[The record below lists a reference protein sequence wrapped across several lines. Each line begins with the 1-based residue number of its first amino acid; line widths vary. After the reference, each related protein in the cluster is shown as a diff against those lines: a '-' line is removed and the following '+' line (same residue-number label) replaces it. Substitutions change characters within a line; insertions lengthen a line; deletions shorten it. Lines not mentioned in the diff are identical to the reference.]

1 MASYNKKILI
11 LGANANQVPLIKRA
25 KRFGLYTV
33 VCDFRIDVP
42 GIELAD
48 RFYQANCLDVDYIV
62 KIGQK
67 ERVDGIVTN
76 SEPLFLAMSK
86 ISRKL
91 NLRCLTEETTNLFK
105 NKYLMREFCSKN
117 GISSPKYR
125 LCPDIKEAIEFYET
139 IQKKCIIKPLDNSAS
154 RGVFSINS
162 KDDLLKHFEECI
174 GNATIVNKG
183 VIIEEY
189 ISGTEFTIDGIKTN
203 SGHKSLVISKK
214 KHYNYNENVAYQLY
228 FSDADKLFDYT
239 SLRETNDFLVN
250 QTNMP
255 FGLTHAEY
263 KYHNGQFYLIEIQ
276 ARGGG
281 GFIATDIVPYMSGVD
296 TYDMN
301 ILWAIGEDVD
311 IQFDYNCLQKRY
323 AVLHFFDT
331 PKEEGKVTRIEGEDI
346 LEKETMKYELFF
358 KIGDTIHRATNDS
371 ARVGYYI
378 ACSESEE
385 RLLQLMKNIDETFKI
400 ILE

>member
-1 MASYNKKILI
+1 MNKKILI
-11 LGANANQVPLIKRA
+11 LGANVNQIPLIQRA

-33 VCDFRIDVP
+33 VCDFRMNVP
-42 GIELAD
+42 GVEFAD
-48 RFYQANCLDVDYIV
+48 KFYHTDCLDVNRMV
-62 KIGQK
+62 EIGREEK
-67 ERVDGIVTN
+67 VHGIITN

-86 ISRKL
+86 IATKL
-91 NLRCLTEETTNLFK
+91 GLRSLTEETTNLFK
-105 NKYLMREFCSKN
+105 NKYLMREFCRKN
-117 GISSPKYR
+117 GMLSPRYR
-125 LCPDIKEAIEFYET
+125 LCLNINEALDFYTT

-162 KDDLLKHFEECI
+162 RDDLLKYFEESI
-174 GNATIVNKG
+174 GNSTLENKG

-203 SGHKSLVISKK
+203 SGHKSLVVSKK
-214 KHYNYNENVAYQLY
+214 KHYDYNENVAYQLY
-228 FSDADKLFDYT
+228 FSDTDKQFNYNE
-239 SLRETNDFLVN
+239 LRETNDFLVN

-263 KYHNGQFYLIEIQ
+263 KYYNGQFYLIEIQ

-281 GFIATDIVPYMSGVD
+281 NFIATDIVPYMSGID
-296 TYDMN
+296 TYDLN

-311 IQFDYNCLQKRY
+311 IQIDYNCLPNHY

-331 PKEEGKVTRIEGEDI
+331 PKEEGRVAKIEGED
-346 LEKETMKYELFF
+346 LLVNETMKYELLF
-358 KIGDTIHRATNDS
+358 KTGDTIQRATNDS

-385 RLLQLMKNIDETFKI
+385 YLLQLMKKIDETFKI